1 MMKKKTCILM
11 GILVMSVSVLCGCK
25 ESESKSYTMSADYP
39 SYDTAQDIVD
49 SADLVFTGK
58 VKGVTYKILDIRTD
72 LGEDSMTGYK
82 DTDPIPYTIYEIEP
96 IRFYKGSTEEKTVYI
111 KRPGGNFD
119 NENYVLEDASEIV
132 VDGEYLFLAS
142 TYANSY
148 PSLVN
153 ATQASYNL
161 NASSASTLSI
171 GDNGNEITLEDIL
184 KVFE

>member
-1 MMKKKTCILM
+1 M
-11 GILVMSVSVLCGCK
+11 
-25 ESESKSYTMSADYP
+25 
-39 SYDTAQDIVD
+39 
-49 SADLVFTGK
+49 
-58 VKGVTYKILDIRTD
+58 
-72 LGEDSMTGYK
+72 
-82 DTDPIPYTIYEIEP
+82 
-96 IRFYKGSTEEKTVYI
+96 YI